1 VKCSGKQAMNGIV
14 MRLRKRH
21 LGMVALIS
29 GALAGCSSIER
40 IPYTASEA
48 ARAEVPGMAN
58 VRFSGDAPAAVF
70 DRFRSDVVRQAAARH
85 ESVSYLALSGGGGDG
100 AFGAGFLKGL
110 TETGRRP
117 QFTIVSG
124 VSTGALMAP
133 FVFLGPSYDAT
144 LQDLYTSGL
153 ASSLVQNVNVLSG
166 LFGNALVDSD
176 KLGHLIAHYIDDTT
190 LQQIA
195 AEHRKG
201 RRLLIATTD
210 LDSQRSEIW
219 DMGAIAA
226 SGAPNA
232 LALFRQVMA
241 ASASVPGLFPPRLI
255 DVTADGRA
263 FQELHVDGGTLRQV
277 YVAPDETIYG
287 EAGQGGGT
295 GIKDL
300 YILVNNKI
308 DPTFD
313 VVPDATIQVGARS
326 LATILKREGRNNVA
340 SAYTYAQRNR
350 IAFHLAYLDASIPDL
365 PPERAQEEFSQSYMS
380 YLFGLGEARARN
392 AKPWDTTPP
401 LAHAPVVAPTAPS
414 TPVAQSPAATLAATA
429 ATGG

>member
-1 VKCSGKQAMNGIV
+1 MAFGRSFN
-14 MRLRKRH
+14 
-21 LGMVALIS
+21 VALVALC
-29 GALAGCSSIER
+29 GAALAGCSTIER
-40 IPYTASEA
+40 IPYTATEA
-48 ARAEVPGMAN
+48 ARAQVPGMAD

-70 DRFRSDVVRQAAARH
+70 DRLRSEVVRQAAARH

-117 QFTIVSG
+117 SFTIVSG

-144 LQDLYTSGL
+144 LEDLYTSGY
-153 ASSLVQNVNVLSG
+153 AASLVQNINVLGG

-176 KLGHLIAHYIDDTT
+176 KLGKMIARYVDDGI
-190 LQQIA
+190 LARIA

-201 RRLLIATTD
+201 RRLLIATTN

-232 LALFRQVMA
+232 LKLFRQVMA

-255 DVTADGRA
+255 DVTADGQA

-287 EAGQGGGT
+287 ESNKPAAT

-326 LATILKREGRNNVA
+326 LATILKREGRNNVM
-340 SAYTYAQRNR
+340 SAYTYAQRNH
-350 IAFHLAYLDASIPDL
+350 IAYHLAFIDPALPDL
-365 PPERAQEEFSQSYMS
+365 PPERAQEEFSQGYMS
-380 YLFGLGEARARN
+380 YLFKLGEEKARMAR
-392 AKPWDTTPP
+392 PWDSTPP
-401 LAHAPVVAPTAPS
+401 LAHAPIEAPTAPGGG
-414 TPVAQSPAATLAATA
+414 TPTQSPAATLATAA

>member
-1 VKCSGKQAMNGIV
+1 MAYGRTIN
-14 MRLRKRH
+14 
-21 LGMVALIS
+21 LGLAALLAT
-29 GALAGCSSIER
+29 ALTGCSTIER
-40 IPYTASEA
+40 IPYTPAEA
-48 ARAEVPGMAN
+48 AQAQIPGMAN
-58 VRFSGDAPAAVF
+58 VRFSGDAPASVF
-70 DRFRSDVVRQAAARH
+70 DRLRTDVVRQAAARH
-85 ESVSYLALSGGGGDG
+85 ETVSYLALSGGGGDG

-117 QFTIVSG
+117 TFTIVSG

-144 LQDLYTSGL
+144 LEDLYTSGL

-176 KLGHLIAHYIDDTT
+176 KLGKLIARYVDDN
-190 LQQIA
+190 LLAQIA

-201 RRLLIATTD
+201 RRLLIATTN

-232 LALFRQVMA
+232 LKLFRQVMA

-255 DVTADGRA
+255 DVTADGKA
-263 FQELHVDGGTLRQV
+263 FQEMHVDGGTLRQV

-287 EAGQGGGT
+287 EATTGGNT
-295 GIKDL
+295 GIRDL

-326 LATILKREGRNNVA
+326 LATILKREGRNNVM
-340 SAYTYAQRNR
+340 SAYAYARRNH
-350 IAFHLAYLDASIPDL
+350 IAYHLAFLDDAVPDL
-365 PPERAQEEFSQSYMS
+365 PPERAQEEFSQSYMT
-380 YLFGLGEARARN
+380 YLFKLGEERAKAAQPWSAR
-392 AKPWDTTPP
+392 PP
-401 LAHAPVVAPTAPS
+401 LAHAPLAAPTAPGG
-414 TPVAQSPAATLAATA
+414 PVAGSAAATLATTA

>member
-1 VKCSGKQAMNGIV
+1 MALAAM
-14 MRLRKRH
+14 
-21 LGMVALIS
+21 
-29 GALAGCSSIER
+29 ALAGCSTIER
-40 IPYTASEA
+40 IPYTSAEA
-48 ARAEVPGMAN
+48 AQAQVPNMAN
-58 VRFSGDAPAAVF
+58 VRFPGDAPAAVF
-70 DRFRSDVVRQAAARH
+70 DRLRNDVVRQAAARH
-85 ESVSYLALSGGGGDG
+85 EQVSYLALSGGGGGG

-133 FVFLGPSYDAT
+133 FVFLGPAYDAT
-144 LQDLYTSGL
+144 LEDLYTSGY
-153 ASSLVQNVNVLSG
+153 ASSLVQDINVLGG

-176 KLGHLIAHYIDDTT
+176 KLGKLIARYIDDNIMA
-190 LQQIA
+190 QVA

-201 RRLLIATTD
+201 RRLLIATTN

-232 LALFRQVMA
+232 LKLFRQVLA

-255 DVTADGRA
+255 DVTADGKA
-263 FQELHVDGGTLRQV
+263 FQELHVDGGTLRQI

-287 EAGQGGGT
+287 EAGKTSNT
-295 GIKDL
+295 GIRDL

-308 DPTFD
+308 DPTFE
-313 VVPDATIQVGARS
+313 VVPDATLQVGTRS
-326 LATILKREGRNNVA
+326 LATILKREGRNNVM
-340 SAYTYAQRNR
+340 SAYTYAQRNH
-350 IAFHLAYLDASIPDL
+350 IAYHLVFIDAALPDL
-365 PPERAQEEFSQSYMS
+365 PPERAQEEFSQSYMT
-380 YLFGLGEARARN
+380 YLFKLGEERAKTTR
-392 AKPWDTTPP
+392 PWNSTPP
-401 LAHAPVVAPTAPS
+401 LAHAPLEAPTIPGGAP
-414 TPVAQSPAATLAATA
+414 TQSPAAALATTA